1 LPKRKKLID
10 KKINSNESESEGMK
24 NKEANKNVN

>member
-1 LPKRKKLID
+1 LPKRKNLID
-10 KKINSNESESEGMK
+10 KKINSNEKESEGMQ